1 MLIQEEKN
9 RQQFGLPPAP
19 SCCPSRNTKA
29 NYKTKNK
36 RKDLDEERSDDNAA
50 ADVAAAAAAD
60 LDAKADPPND
70 GGRKDQP
77 KKRDSSKLQIQLI
90 NPQIRTNPQAR
101 KSIIQQMRMLLTDL
115 HLQHIPE
122 M

>member
-1 MLIQEEKN
+1 
-9 RQQFGLPPAP
+9 
-19 SCCPSRNTKA
+19 
-29 NYKTKNK
+29 
-36 RKDLDEERSDDNAA
+36 LDEERSDDNAA

-101 KSIIQQMRMLLTDL
+101 KSIIQQMSMLLTDL
-115 HLQHIPE
+115 HNKAAFAAHSRNVAADHPKQAVYIQRKLAAAEAQVTIQR
-122 M
+122 